1 MQAIQDAVIQG
12 IVGVLVVLIG
22 VVFTGLRGFIQA
34 KAEEL
39 KARAT
44 DQQWQ
49 TGMVIAEVVVN
60 AVEQVADRL
69 EINGEAKLNKALE
82 LLDKE
87 LASAGIAL
95 TTDQKKTLIEATVK
109 GMNDL
114 KEVVK

>member
-22 VVFTGLRGFIQA
+22 VLFTGLRGFIQA

-39 KARAT
+39 KART
-44 DQQWQ
+44 SDKQWQ
-49 TGMVIAEVVVN
+49 TGVAIAEIVVK
-60 AVEQVADRL
+60 AVEQIADRL
-69 EINGEAKLNKALE
+69 EITGDAKLAKALE

-95 TTDQKKTLIEATVK
+95 TTDQKKTLIEAAVK

-114 KEVVK
+114 KVVVK